1 MSRKRERTEAT
12 RHHAPAENSAPRERQ
27 RNPAEIEYA
36 EELTALRAMDPGD
49 RPTGWLLSPK
59 GVRDFICGQPRPLEF
74 DGKRIEV
81 RRKFFGDD
89 ALIERAIITLATD
102 RGLMLIGEPGTAKSM
117 LSELLAAAISGAS
130 HLTIQGSAAT
140 TEDQIKYTWNY
151 ALLLAKGPRPE
162 ALVPGPL
169 HQGMSSGRIVRF
181 EEITR
186 CPLEVQ
192 DVIVPV
198 LSERLIVVPELGEE
212 GLLFARPGFNIIGT
226 ANTRDRGVNEMSSAL
241 KRRFNFETVQ
251 PIPELADELELVH
264 REVGRQLDQ
273 LGVGVRLER
282 EVAELLV
289 TTFHELRNGRTLEG
303 AAIQQPSGVI
313 STAEAVA
320 VGLSASLHAKYYGS
334 GTPGPEEI
342 VRHLSG
348 SLLKETEDRKA
359 LRAYFDVTVKARAG
373 TSDPWRQYY
382 KARRL
387 V

>member
-1 MSRKRERTEAT
+1 MSRKKER
-12 RHHAPAENSAPRERQ
+12 AESTPKGEGTASPPTRERQ
-27 RNPAEIEYA
+27 RNPAEIEFGS
-36 EELTALRAMDPGD
+36 ELAALSVNDTGD
-49 RPTGWLLSPK
+49 RPLGWRLSPRA
-59 GVRDFICGQPRPLEF
+59 VREFICGREQPLEL
-74 DGKRIEV
+74 DGRSVEV
-81 RRKFFGDD
+81 KRKFFGDD
-89 ALIERAIITLATD
+89 ALVERAIITLATD

-151 ALLLAKGPRPE
+151 ALLLAKGPSRE

-169 HQGMSSGRIVRF
+169 FQGMSGGRITRF

-198 LSERLIVVPELGEE
+198 LSERLLIVPELGDA
-212 GLLFARPGFNIIGT
+212 GLLFARPGFNIIAT

-264 REVGRQLDQ
+264 REVGHQLDQ
-273 LGVGVRLER
+273 LGVGVRMER
-282 EVAELLV
+282 DVAELLV
-289 TTFHELRNGRTLEG
+289 TTFHELRSGRTVEG
-303 AAIQQPSGVI
+303 AAIQQPGGVI

-320 VGLSASLHAKYYGS
+320 VGLSASLHAKYYGD
-334 GTPGPEEI
+334 GKPGPEEI
-342 VRHLSG
+342 VRHLAG
-348 SLLKETEDRKA
+348 SLLKEADDRKA
-359 LRAYFDVTVKARAG
+359 LKAYFDVTVKARAANHE
-373 TSDPWRQYY
+373 SWKQFYR
-382 KARRL
+382 ARRL
-387 V
+387 I